1 MQQSHQGRGEVTLQ
15 VAADKAWVTIKR
27 DRLWPSVQP
36 QGLHDCLERGFGS
49 EILVHLG
56 VLEDRGAGIDRVE
69 DFHDVWKR
77 E

>member
-27 DRLWPSVQP
+27 DRLWPSVQS